1 MHCII
6 KEGREKMRDLNIIT
20 VSGTVNREPAY
31 KENKEN
37 PNRTILYYSIEIYT
51 GRDYYPDKEKK
62 QLVHEKIYLNCVNY
76 GKTAM
81 ELVNKVKK
89 GSYVQVSGEL
99 RPNNYDREDGK
110 VYGLQIMANTCIPM
124 NQLNQQNNNQ
134 NTQKQNQNN
143 SSKRQQR
150 QSNHANPQNQESRN
164 SNRGQHSE
172 MQGQNTTETS
182 TSVPPKKRATMPIEH
197 QIQISRIHNLILAKM
212 LQLKEVII
220 LEEKILKDQINSQ
233 VVVIMSL
240 LVLHRKKIH

>member
-89 GSYVQVSGEL
+89 DL
-99 RPNNYDREDGK
+99 MCK
-110 VYGLQIMANTCIPM
+110 F
-124 NQLNQQNNNQ
+124 
-134 NTQKQNQNN
+134 
-143 SSKRQQR
+143 
-150 QSNHANPQNQESRN
+150 QES
-164 SNRGQHSE
+164 
-172 MQGQNTTETS
+172 
-182 TSVPPKKRATMPIEH
+182 
-197 QIQISRIHNLILAKM
+197 L
-212 LQLKEVII
+212 
-220 LEEKILKDQINSQ
+220 DQI
-233 VVVIMSL
+233 IMTEKMEKCMGFKSWP
-240 LVLHRKKIH
+240 IHVFQ

>member
-1 MHCII
+1 MFMHCII
-6 KEGREKMRDLNIIT
+6 KEGRKKMRDLNIIT

-134 NTQKQNQNN
+134 NTQKQNQN
-143 SSKRQQR
+143 SS
-150 QSNHANPQNQESRN
+150 SNNEFAGLAPEENPFNMAAVKDDEFHNPYGDGNLPDPNDFMQNGDN
-164 SNRGQHSE
+164 
-172 MQGQNTTETS
+172 
-182 TSVPPKKRATMPIEH
+182 
-197 QIQISRIHNLILAKM
+197 
-212 LQLKEVII
+212 
-220 LEEKILKDQINSQ
+220 
-233 VVVIMSL
+233 
-240 LVLHRKKIH
+240 

>member
-1 MHCII
+1 MFMHCII

-124 NQLNQQNNNQ
+124 NQLNQQNSQ
-134 NTQKQNQNN
+134 SNTGKNASTQRSNN
-143 SSKRQQR
+143 SGRKNSERSNQQPSS
-150 QSNHANPQNQESRN
+150 SNNEFAGLAPEENPFNMAAVKDDEFHNPYGDGNLPDPNDFMQNGDN
-164 SNRGQHSE
+164 
-172 MQGQNTTETS
+172 
-182 TSVPPKKRATMPIEH
+182 
-197 QIQISRIHNLILAKM
+197 
-212 LQLKEVII
+212 
-220 LEEKILKDQINSQ
+220 
-233 VVVIMSL
+233 
-240 LVLHRKKIH
+240 

>member
-99 RPNNYDREDGK
+99 RPNNYDRNKIRIIQAKDSRGS
-110 VYGLQIMANTCIPM
+110 LTMQILRI
-124 NQLNQQNNNQ
+124 
-134 NTQKQNQNN
+134 
-143 SSKRQQR
+143 R
-150 QSNHANPQNQESRN
+150 NQE
-164 SNRGQHSE
+164 
-172 MQGQNTTETS
+172 TL
-182 TSVPPKKRATMPIEH
+182 IED
-197 QIQISRIHNLILAKM
+197 SILRCKGRT
-212 LQLKEVII
+212 QLKQVQVYR
-220 LEEKILKDQINSQ
+220 LKKELQCQ
-233 VVVIMSL
+233 W
-240 LVLHRKKIH
+240 HKK

>member
-1 MHCII
+1 MFMHCII

-143 SSKRQQR
+143 RTSNSNQQNS
-150 QSNHANPQNQESRN
+150 QSNTGKNASTQRSNNSGRKNSERSNQQPSSSNNEFAGLAPEENPFNMAAVKDDEFHNPYGDGNLPDPNDFMQNGDN
-164 SNRGQHSE
+164 
-172 MQGQNTTETS
+172 
-182 TSVPPKKRATMPIEH
+182 
-197 QIQISRIHNLILAKM
+197 
-212 LQLKEVII
+212 
-220 LEEKILKDQINSQ
+220 
-233 VVVIMSL
+233 
-240 LVLHRKKIH
+240 

>member
-110 VYGLQIMANTCIPM
+110 VYGYFLEKGQVV
-124 NQLNQQNNNQ
+124 
-134 NTQKQNQNN
+134 
-143 SSKRQQR
+143 KREYLYL
-150 QSNHANPQNQESRN
+150 HF
-164 SNRGQHSE
+164 
-172 MQGQNTTETS
+172 
-182 TSVPPKKRATMPIEH
+182 KR
-197 QIQISRIHNLILAKM
+197 RKM
-212 LQLKEVII
+212 
-220 LEEKILKDQINSQ
+220 QINIPFEADKYLIVPSGFETY
-233 VVVIMSL
+233 
-240 LVLHRKKIH
+240 

>member
-37 PNRTILYYSIEIYT
+37 SNKTILYYSLEIYT

-62 QLVHEKIYLNCVNY
+62 ELVHEKIYLNCVNY
-76 GKTAM
+76 GKLAM

-99 RPNNYDREDGK
+99 RPNNYDRADGGK

-124 NQLNQQNNNQ
+124 NQLNQQNSQ
-134 NTQKQNQNN
+134 SNTGKNASTQRSNN
-143 SSKRQQR
+143 SGRKNSERSNQQPSS
-150 QSNHANPQNQESRN
+150 SNNEFAGLAPEENPFNMAAVKDDEFHNPYGDGNLPDPNDFMQNGDN
-164 SNRGQHSE
+164 
-172 MQGQNTTETS
+172 
-182 TSVPPKKRATMPIEH
+182 
-197 QIQISRIHNLILAKM
+197 
-212 LQLKEVII
+212 
-220 LEEKILKDQINSQ
+220 
-233 VVVIMSL
+233 
-240 LVLHRKKIH
+240 

>member
-124 NQLNQQNNNQ
+124 NQLNQQNSQ
-134 NTQKQNQNN
+134 SNTGKNASTQRSNN
-143 SSKRQQR
+143 SGRKNSERSNQQPSS
-150 QSNHANPQNQESRN
+150 SNNEFAGLAPKENPFNMAAVKDDEFHNPYGDGNLPDPNDFMQNGDN
-164 SNRGQHSE
+164 
-172 MQGQNTTETS
+172 
-182 TSVPPKKRATMPIEH
+182 
-197 QIQISRIHNLILAKM
+197 
-212 LQLKEVII
+212 
-220 LEEKILKDQINSQ
+220 
-233 VVVIMSL
+233 
-240 LVLHRKKIH
+240 

>member
-51 GRDYYPDKEKK
+51 GRDYYPDKEKE

-134 NTQKQNQNN
+134 NNEFAGLAPEENPFNMAAVKDDEFHNPYGDGNLPDPNDFMQNGDN
-143 SSKRQQR
+143 
-150 QSNHANPQNQESRN
+150 
-164 SNRGQHSE
+164 
-172 MQGQNTTETS
+172 
-182 TSVPPKKRATMPIEH
+182 
-197 QIQISRIHNLILAKM
+197 
-212 LQLKEVII
+212 
-220 LEEKILKDQINSQ
+220 
-233 VVVIMSL
+233 
-240 LVLHRKKIH
+240 

>member
-143 SSKRQQR
+143 SSRIR
-150 QSNHANPQNQESRN
+150 NQE
-164 SNRGQHSE
+164 
-172 MQGQNTTETS
+172 TL
-182 TSVPPKKRATMPIEH
+182 IED
-197 QIQISRIHNLILAKM
+197 SILRCKGRT
-212 LQLKEVII
+212 QLKQVQVYR
-220 LEEKILKDQINSQ
+220 LKKELQCQ
-233 VVVIMSL
+233 W
-240 LVLHRKKIH
+240 HKK

>member
-1 MHCII
+1 MFMHCII

-110 VYGLQIMANTCIPM
+110 MYGLQIMANTCIPM
-124 NQLNQQNNNQ
+124 NQLNQQNSQ
-134 NTQKQNQNN
+134 SNTGKNASTQRSNN
-143 SSKRQQR
+143 SGRKNSERSNQQPSS
-150 QSNHANPQNQESRN
+150 SNNEFAGLAPKENPFNMAAVKDDEFHNPYGDGNLPDPNDFMQNGDN
-164 SNRGQHSE
+164 
-172 MQGQNTTETS
+172 
-182 TSVPPKKRATMPIEH
+182 
-197 QIQISRIHNLILAKM
+197 
-212 LQLKEVII
+212 
-220 LEEKILKDQINSQ
+220 
-233 VVVIMSL
+233 
-240 LVLHRKKIH
+240 

>member
-110 VYGLQIMANTCIPM
+110 VYGLQIMANTCIPI
-124 NQLNQQNNNQ
+124 
-134 NTQKQNQNN
+134 
-143 SSKRQQR
+143 
-150 QSNHANPQNQESRN
+150 
-164 SNRGQHSE
+164 
-172 MQGQNTTETS
+172 
-182 TSVPPKKRATMPIEH
+182 RATMPMA
-197 QIQISRIHNLILAKM
+197 Q
-212 LQLKEVII
+212 EVN
-220 LEEKILKDQINSQ
+220 QQQSAGNSSNRTSNSNQQNSQ
-233 VVVIMSL
+233 SNTGKNASTQRSNNSG
-240 LVLHRKKIH
+240 RKNSERSNQQPSSSNNEFAGLAPEENPFNMAAVKDDEFHNPYGDGNLPDPNDFMQNGDN

>member
-110 VYGLQIMANTCIPM
+110 VYGIQIMANTCIPM
-124 NQLNQQNNNQ
+124 NQLNQQNSQ
-134 NTQKQNQNN
+134 SNTGKNASTQRSNN
-143 SSKRQQR
+143 SGRKNSERSNQQPSS
-150 QSNHANPQNQESRN
+150 SNNEFAGLAPEENPFNMAAVKDDEFHNPYGDGNLPDPNDFMQNGDN
-164 SNRGQHSE
+164 
-172 MQGQNTTETS
+172 
-182 TSVPPKKRATMPIEH
+182 
-197 QIQISRIHNLILAKM
+197 
-212 LQLKEVII
+212 
-220 LEEKILKDQINSQ
+220 
-233 VVVIMSL
+233 
-240 LVLHRKKIH
+240 

>member
-1 MHCII
+1 MFMHCII

-89 GSYVQVSGEL
+89 GSYVQVSG
-99 RPNNYDREDGK
+99 RWK
-110 VYGLQIMANTCIPM
+110 SVWA
-124 NQLNQQNNNQ
+124 
-134 NTQKQNQNN
+134 
-143 SSKRQQR
+143 
-150 QSNHANPQNQESRN
+150 SNHGQYMYSNES
-164 SNRGQHSE
+164 
-172 MQGQNTTETS
+172 
-182 TSVPPKKRATMPIEH
+182 
-197 QIQISRIHNLILAKM
+197 AKSAE
-212 LQLKEVII
+212 Q
-220 LEEKILKDQINSQ
+220 
-233 VVVIMSL
+233 
-240 LVLHRKKIH
+240 

>member
-134 NTQKQNQNN
+134 NTQKQ
-143 SSKRQQR
+143 
-150 QSNHANPQNQESRN
+150 
-164 SNRGQHSE
+164 
-172 MQGQNTTETS
+172 TL
-182 TSVPPKKRATMPIEH
+182 IED
-197 QIQISRIHNLILAKM
+197 SILRCKGRT
-212 LQLKEVII
+212 QLKQVQVYR
-220 LEEKILKDQINSQ
+220 LKKELQCQ
-233 VVVIMSL
+233 W
-240 LVLHRKKIH
+240 HKK

>member
-1 MHCII
+1 MFMHCII

-134 NTQKQNQNN
+134 NTQKQNQD
-143 SSKRQQR
+143 SRGSLTMQILRIR
-150 QSNHANPQNQESRN
+150 NQE
-164 SNRGQHSE
+164 
-172 MQGQNTTETS
+172 TL
-182 TSVPPKKRATMPIEH
+182 IED
-197 QIQISRIHNLILAKM
+197 SILRCKGRT
-212 LQLKEVII
+212 QLKQVQVYR
-220 LEEKILKDQINSQ
+220 LKKELQCQ
-233 VVVIMSL
+233 W
-240 LVLHRKKIH
+240 HKK

>member
-1 MHCII
+1 MFMHCII

-124 NQLNQQNNNQ
+124 NQLNQQN
-134 NTQKQNQNN
+134 
-143 SSKRQQR
+143 S
-150 QSNHANPQNQESRN
+150 QSNTGKNASTQRSNNYGRKNSERSNQQPSSSNNEFAGLAPEENPFNMAAVKDDEFHNPYGDGNLPDPNDFMQNGDN
-164 SNRGQHSE
+164 
-172 MQGQNTTETS
+172 
-182 TSVPPKKRATMPIEH
+182 
-197 QIQISRIHNLILAKM
+197 
-212 LQLKEVII
+212 
-220 LEEKILKDQINSQ
+220 
-233 VVVIMSL
+233 
-240 LVLHRKKIH
+240 

>member
-150 QSNHANPQNQESRN
+150 QSWS
-164 SNRGQHSE
+164 
-172 MQGQNTTETS
+172 
-182 TSVPPKKRATMPIEH
+182 
-197 QIQISRIHNLILAKM
+197 
-212 LQLKEVII
+212 
-220 LEEKILKDQINSQ
+220 
-233 VVVIMSL
+233 
-240 LVLHRKKIH
+240 